1 MKIRIRLF
9 YLMLVSVLGFAVSL
23 PSHADLPQTLVKV
36 KPSIVGVGSILPT
49 RNPSRYFYGTG
60 FVVGDGLT
68 VVTNVHVLPPVLD
81 TAQLEQL
88 VVLSGDARNPVMRE
102 AKIIALDRE
111 HDIAVLRITGEPLPA
126 LTLGDSNGVR
136 EGATVAF
143 TGFPL
148 GMLLGLYPAT
158 HRGVVAAITPY
169 VVPTANSRQLEV
181 KTIKRLARPFNVF
194 QLDAIAYPGNSG
206 SPMYDP
212 ETGVVYG
219 VLNSVFVKD
228 SKENLLKQP
237 SGISYVIPSNFI
249 RELLAHPPAP

>member
-9 YLMLVSVLGFAVSL
+9 YFGLLSVLGFAVSV
-23 PSHADLPQTLVKV
+23 PSHADLAQTVARI
-36 KPSIVGVGSILPT
+36 KPSIVGVGSVLPT
-49 RNPSRYFYGTG
+49 RTPPRYFYGTG

-68 VVTNVHVLPPVLD
+68 IVTNVHVIPAILQ
-81 TAQLEQL
+81 TENLEKL
-88 VVLSGDARNPVMRE
+88 VVLSGDARNVVPRE
-102 AKIIALDRE
+102 ARVIALDVE
-111 HDIAVLRITGEPLPA
+111 HDIAILRISGEPLPA
-126 LTLGDSNGVR
+126 LSLGDSNTIR
-136 EGATVAF
+136 EGTTMAF

-158 HRGVVAAITPY
+158 HRGLVAAITPY
-169 VVPTANSRQLEV
+169 VVSVHQSRQLDA

-194 QLDAIAYPGNSG
+194 QLDATAYPGNSG

-249 RELLAHPPAP
+249 REVLALPTTR

>member
-1 MKIRIRLF
+1 MMQFYRLL
-9 YLMLVSVLGFAVSL
+9 YPALVGVLALVVST
-23 PSHADLPQTLVKV
+23 PGRADLPQTLVKV
-36 KPSIVGVGSILPT
+36 KPSIVGVGSVQPT
-49 RNPSRYFYGTG
+49 RNPARIFYGTG

-68 VVTNVHVLPPVLD
+68 VVTNVHVVPKVLQ
-81 TAQLEQL
+81 TENLEKL
-88 VVLSGDARNPVMRE
+88 VVLFGDARTPTMRE
-102 AKIIALDRE
+102 AKTIALDPE
-111 HDIAVLRITGEPLPA
+111 HDIAVLRISGEPLPA

-136 EGATVAF
+136 EGSTVAF

-169 VVPTANSRQLEV
+169 VVPTHNSHQLEV

-212 ETGVVYG
+212 DTGVVYG
-219 VLNSVFVKD
+219 VLNSVFVKE

-237 SGISYVIPSNFI
+237 SGISYVIPSNYI
-249 RELLAHPPAP
+249 RDLLARPSQ

>member
-1 MKIRIRLF
+1 MMIRNRLIF
-9 YLMLVSVLGFAVSL
+9 SAVLSVLIFAVSV
-23 PSHADLPQTLVKV
+23 PGRADLPQTLVKV
-36 KPSIVGVGSILPT
+36 KPSIVGVGSIQPT
-49 RNPSRYFYGTG
+49 RNPARIFYGTG

-68 VVTNVHVLPPVLD
+68 VVTNVHVLPPVLE

-88 VVLSGDARNPVMRE
+88 VVLSGDARSPVMRE
-102 AKIIALDRE
+102 AKAIAIDRE
-111 HDIAVLRITGEPLPA
+111 HDVAVLRIKGEPLPA
-126 LTLGDSNGVR
+126 LALGDSNAVR
-136 EGATVAF
+136 EGSTVAF

-169 VVPTANSRQLEV
+169 VVPTVNSRQLEV
-181 KTIKRLARPFNVF
+181 KTIKRLGRPFNVF
-194 QLDAIAYPGNSG
+194 QLDAIAYPGSSG

-219 VLNSVFVKD
+219 VLNSVFVKE

-237 SGISYVIPSNFI
+237 SGISYVIPSNHI
-249 RELLAHPPAP
+249 RELLGRPPQ

>member
-1 MKIRIRLF
+1 MMIRNRLIF
-9 YLMLVSVLGFAVSL
+9 TAVLSILVFAVSM
-23 PSHADLPQTLVKV
+23 PGRADLPQTLVKV
-36 KPSIVGVGSILPT
+36 KPSIVGVGSIQPT
-49 RNPSRYFYGTG
+49 RNPARLFYGTG

-68 VVTNVHVLPPVLD
+68 VVTNVHVLPPVLE

-102 AKIIALDRE
+102 AKAIAIDRE
-111 HDIAVLRITGEPLPA
+111 HDVAVLRIKGEPLPA
-126 LTLGDSNGVR
+126 LTLGDSNAVR
-136 EGATVAF
+136 EGSTVAF

-169 VVPTANSRQLEV
+169 VVPTVNSRQLEV
-181 KTIKRLARPFNVF
+181 KTIKRLGRPFNVF

-219 VLNSVFVKD
+219 VLNSVFVKE

-237 SGISYVIPSNFI
+237 SGISYVIPSNHI
-249 RELLAHPPAP
+249 RELLGRPPQ

>member
-1 MKIRIRLF
+1 MLIFHRLF
-9 YLMLVSVLGFAVSL
+9 HTAFIGILALTVSL
-23 PSHADLPQTLVKV
+23 PGRADLPQTLVKV
-36 KPSIVGVGSILPT
+36 KPAIVGVGGIQPT
-49 RNPSRYFYGTG
+49 RNPARLFYGTG

-68 VVTNVHVLPPVLD
+68 VITNLHVLPPVL
-81 TAQLEQL
+81 QPEKLEKL
-88 VVLSGDARNPVMRE
+88 MVLTGDARNPTMRE
-102 AKIIALDRE
+102 ATPVALDTE
-111 HDIAVLRITGEPLPA
+111 HDLAVLRISGEPLPA
-126 LTLGDSNGVR
+126 LTLGNSNEVR

-169 VVPTANSRQLEV
+169 VIPAPNSRQLAV

-212 ETGVVYG
+212 DTGVVYG
-219 VLNSVFVKD
+219 VLNSVFVRD

-237 SGISYVIPSNFI
+237 SGISYVIPSNHI
-249 RELLAHPPAP
+249 RELLARPAQ

>member
-1 MKIRIRLF
+1 MMQLYRLF
-9 YLMLVSVLGFAVSL
+9 PLAAIGVLAFAVSM
-23 PSHADLPQTLVKV
+23 PARADLPQTLVKV
-36 KPSIVGVGSILPT
+36 KPSIVGVGSVLPT
-49 RNPSRYFYGTG
+49 RNPARMFYGTG

-68 VVTNVHVLPPVLD
+68 VITNVHVVPKILQ
-81 TAQLEQL
+81 TENLEKL
-88 VVLSGDARNPVMRE
+88 VVISGDARNPVMRE
-102 AKIIALDRE
+102 AKTIALDSE
-111 HDIAVLRITGEPLPA
+111 HDIAVLRLTGEPLPA

-169 VVPTANSRQLEV
+169 VVPTHNSNQLEV
-181 KTIKRLARPFNVF
+181 KTIKRLGRPFNVF

-219 VLNSVFVKD
+219 VLNSVFVKE

-237 SGISYVIPSNFI
+237 SGISYVIPSNHI
-249 RELLAHPPAP
+249 RELLVRPPQ

>member
-1 MKIRIRLF
+1 MMIRNHLIFNALI
-9 YLMLVSVLGFAVSL
+9 SVLVFAVSM
-23 PSHADLPQTLVKV
+23 PGRADLPQTLVKV
-36 KPSIVGVGSILPT
+36 KPSVVGVGSIQPT
-49 RNPSRYFYGTG
+49 RNPARMFYGTG

-68 VVTNVHVLPPVLD
+68 VITNVHVLPPVMD

-88 VVLSGDARNPVMRE
+88 AVLSGDARNPVIRE
-102 AKIIALDRE
+102 AKAIALDRE
-111 HDIAVLRITGEPLPA
+111 HDIAVLRISGEPLPA
-126 LTLGDSNGVR
+126 LALGDSNAMR
-136 EGATVAF
+136 EGSTVAF

-181 KTIKRLARPFNVF
+181 KTIKRLGRPFNVF

-219 VLNSVFVKD
+219 VLNSVFVKE

-237 SGISYVIPSNFI
+237 SGITYVIPSNHI
-249 RELLAHPPAP
+249 RELLARSPQ

>member
-1 MKIRIRLF
+1 MMQLYRRFPLAAIG
-9 YLMLVSVLGFAVSL
+9 MLAFAVSM
-23 PSHADLPQTLVKV
+23 PVRADLPQTLVKV
-36 KPSIVGVGSILPT
+36 KPAIVGVGSILPT
-49 RNPSRYFYGTG
+49 RNPSRVFYGTG

-68 VVTNVHVLPPVLD
+68 IITNVHVLPPVLD
-81 TAQLEQL
+81 AAQLEQL
-88 VVLSGDARNPVMRE
+88 VVLSGDARNPVVRE
-102 AKIIALDRE
+102 AKTIALDRE
-111 HDIAVLRITGEPLPA
+111 HDIAVLRISGEPLPA
-126 LTLGDSNGVR
+126 LTLGDSNAVR
-136 EGATVAF
+136 EGSTVAF

-181 KTIKRLARPFNVF
+181 KTIKRLGRPFNVF

-219 VLNSVFVKD
+219 VLNSVFVKE

-237 SGISYVIPSNFI
+237 SGISYVIPSNHI
-249 RELLAHPPAP
+249 RELLARPPQ

>member
-1 MKIRIRLF
+1 MILRNRLIF
-9 YLMLVSVLGFAVSL
+9 PAVACVLVFAVSM
-23 PSHADLPQTLVKV
+23 PGRADLPQTLVKV
-36 KPSIVGVGSILPT
+36 KPAIVGVGSFLPT
-49 RNPSRYFYGTG
+49 RNPSRVFYGTG

-68 VVTNVHVLPPVLD
+68 VITNVHVVPAVLD
-81 TAQLEQL
+81 GDKLEQL
-88 VVLSGDARNPVMRE
+88 VVLTGEPRNPVVRQ
-102 AKIIALDRE
+102 ARAIAIDRE
-111 HDIAVLRITGEPLPA
+111 HDIAVLRISGEPLPA
-126 LTLGDSNGVR
+126 LTLGDSDTLR
-136 EGATVAF
+136 EGSSVAF

-169 VVPTANSRQLEV
+169 VVPTLNSRQLDV
-181 KTIKRLARPFNVF
+181 KTIRRLARPFNVF
-194 QLDAIAYPGNSG
+194 QLDAVAYPGNSG

-219 VLNSVFVKD
+219 VLNSVLVKE

-249 RELLAHPPAP
+249 RALLAAPAQ

>member
-1 MKIRIRLF
+1 MMIRNRLIF
-9 YLMLVSVLGFAVSL
+9 SAVLGILVFAVSM
-23 PSHADLPQTLVKV
+23 PGRADLPLTLLKV
-36 KPSIVGVGSILPT
+36 KPSIVGVGSIQPA
-49 RNPSRYFYGTG
+49 RNPARMFYGTG

-68 VVTNVHVLPPVLD
+68 VVTNVHVLPPVLE
-81 TAQLEQL
+81 TEQLEQL

-102 AKIIALDRE
+102 ARAIAIDRE
-111 HDIAVLRITGEPLPA
+111 HDVAVLRIKGDPLPA
-126 LTLGDSNGVR
+126 LTLGDSNAVR
-136 EGATVAF
+136 EGSTVAF

-169 VVPTANSRQLEV
+169 VVPTVNSRQLEV
-181 KTIKRLARPFNVF
+181 KTIKRLGRPFNVF
-194 QLDAIAYPGNSG
+194 QLDAIAYPGSSG

-219 VLNSVFVKD
+219 VLNSVFVKE

-237 SGISYVIPSNFI
+237 SGISYVIPSNHI
-249 RELLAHPPAP
+249 RELLGRPPQ

>member
-1 MKIRIRLF
+1 MMPLYRFFSLAFIG
-9 YLMLVSVLGFAVSL
+9 VLAFAVST
-23 PSHADLPQTLVKV
+23 PVRADLPQTLVKV
-36 KPSIVGVGSILPT
+36 KPSIVGVGSIQPT
-49 RNPSRYFYGTG
+49 RNPARMFYGTG

-68 VVTNVHVLPPVLD
+68 IITNVHVLPPVLD

-88 VVLSGDARNPVMRE
+88 VVLSGDARNPVVRE
-102 AKIIALDRE
+102 AKTIALDRE
-111 HDIAVLRITGEPLPA
+111 HDVAVLRISGEPLSA
-126 LTLGDSNGVR
+126 LTLGDSNAVR
-136 EGATVAF
+136 EGSTVAF

-181 KTIKRLARPFNVF
+181 KTIKRLGRPFNVF

-219 VLNSVFVKD
+219 VLNSVFVKE

-237 SGISYVIPSNFI
+237 SGISYVIPSNHI
-249 RELLAHPPAP
+249 RELLARPPQ

>member
-1 MKIRIRLF
+1 M
-9 YLMLVSVLGFAVSL
+9 A
-23 PSHADLPQTLVKV
+23 
-36 KPSIVGVGSILPT
+36 PT
-49 RNPSRYFYGTG
+49 RNPARAFYGTG

-68 VVTNVHVLPPVLD
+68 VVTNVHVLPPVLE
-81 TAQLEQL
+81 TEQLEQL

-102 AKIIALDRE
+102 AKAIAIDRE
-111 HDIAVLRITGEPLPA
+111 HDIAVLRIRGEALPA
-126 LTLGDSNGVR
+126 LTLGDSNSVR
-136 EGATVAF
+136 EGSTVAF

-169 VVPTANSRQLEV
+169 VIPTLNSRQLEA
-181 KTIKRLARPFNVF
+181 KAIKRLVRPFNVF

-219 VLNSVFVKD
+219 VLNSVFVKE

-249 RELLAHPPAP
+249 RELLAQPSVR

>member
-1 MKIRIRLF
+1 MKILIRPCFIAVIGVIL
-9 YLMLVSVLGFAVSL
+9 FAVSM
-23 PSHADLPQTLVKV
+23 PGRADLPQTLAKV
-36 KPSIVGVGSILPT
+36 KPSIVGVGSIMPA
-49 RNPSRYFYGTG
+49 RNPARLFYGTG

-68 VVTNVHVLPPVLD
+68 VVTNVHVLPSVLN
-81 TAQLEQL
+81 TEQLEQL
-88 VVLSGDARNPVMRE
+88 VVLSGDARNPLVRE
-102 AKIIALDRE
+102 AKTIAIDRE
-111 HDIAVLRITGEPLPA
+111 HDVAVLRIKGDPLPA
-126 LTLGDSNGVR
+126 LALGDSNTVR
-136 EGATVAF
+136 EGASVAF

-158 HRGVVAAITPY
+158 HRGVIAAITPY
-169 VVPTANSRQLEV
+169 VVPTLNSRQLEV
-181 KTIKRLARPFNVF
+181 KTIKRLAHPFNVF

-219 VLNSVFVKD
+219 VINSVFVKE

-249 RELLAHPPAP
+249 RELLARPPQ

>member
-1 MKIRIRLF
+1 MMIRNRLIF
-9 YLMLVSVLGFAVSL
+9 TAVVSVLVFAVSV
-23 PSHADLPQTLVKV
+23 PARADLPQTLVKV
-36 KPSIVGVGSILPT
+36 KPSVVGVGSIQPT
-49 RNPSRYFYGTG
+49 RNPARIFYGTG

-68 VVTNVHVLPPVLD
+68 VVTNVHVLPPVLE
-81 TAQLEQL
+81 TEQLEQL

-102 AKIIALDRE
+102 AKTIAIDRE
-111 HDIAVLRITGEPLPA
+111 HDVAVLRIKGDPLPA
-126 LTLGDSNGVR
+126 LTLGDSNAMR
-136 EGATVAF
+136 EGSTVAF

-181 KTIKRLARPFNVF
+181 KTIKRLGRPFNVF

-219 VLNSVFVKD
+219 VLNSVFVKE

-237 SGISYVIPSNFI
+237 SGISYVIPSNHI
-249 RELLAHPPAP
+249 RELLARPPQ